1 MFKFTFDEKEYILDD
16 ENFDELINDDEK
28 PVKNIDKDTILQLLN
43 ESSQEINFGEEFYIE
58 ACPKCLTGIKEKATD
73 IDYSKKITVTDLSM
87 MNQALVGKINL

>member
-43 ESSQEINFGEEFYIE
+43 ESPEEINFGEEFYIE
-58 ACPKCLTGIKEKATD
+58 ACPKCLTGIKVLP
-73 IDYSKKITVTDLSM
+73 IFRIPFLYLH
-87 MNQALVGKINL
+87 

>member
-43 ESSQEINFGEEFYIE
+43 ESPEEINFGEEFYIE
-58 ACPKCLTGIKEKATD
+58 ACPKCLT
-73 IDYSKKITVTDLSM
+73 
-87 MNQALVGKINL
+87 

>member
-43 ESSQEINFGEEFYIE
+43 EFIYFRQ
-58 ACPKCLTGIKEKATD
+58 
-73 IDYSKKITVTDLSM
+73 
-87 MNQALVGKINL
+87 

>member
-43 ESSQEINFGEEFYIE
+43 EYEDGNITRSECINKIKNLGRIYRDFYCY
-58 ACPKCLTGIKEKATD
+58 AK
-73 IDYSKKITVTDLSM
+73 
-87 MNQALVGKINL
+87 N

>member
-43 ESSQEINFGEEFYIE
+43 ESPEEINFGEEFYIE
-58 ACPKCLTGIKEKATD
+58 ACPKCLTGINHKAVLNVPM
-73 IDYSKKITVTDLSM
+73 SLHF
-87 MNQALVGKINL
+87 NLIS

>member
-43 ESSQEINFGEEFYIE
+43 ESPEEINFGEEFYIE
-58 ACPKCLTGIKEKATD
+58 ACPKCLTGIK
-73 IDYSKKITVTDLSM
+73 
-87 MNQALVGKINL
+87 

>member
-43 ESSQEINFGEEFYIE
+43 ESPEEINFGEEFYIE
-58 ACPKCLTGIKEKATD
+58 ACPK
-73 IDYSKKITVTDLSM
+73 
-87 MNQALVGKINL
+87 